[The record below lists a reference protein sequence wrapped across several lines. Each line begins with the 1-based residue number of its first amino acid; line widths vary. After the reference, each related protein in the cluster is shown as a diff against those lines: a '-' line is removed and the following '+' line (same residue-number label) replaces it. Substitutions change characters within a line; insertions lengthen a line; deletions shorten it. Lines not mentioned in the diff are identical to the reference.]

1 MNYNGDIIRPP
12 SEADSIILQV
22 TVGCSHNRCT
32 FCGAYKDE
40 NKKFR
45 IRSEVEIAE
54 NIAFAARFCTRQHK
68 VFLADG
74 DALILP
80 QKRLVPLFARIR
92 QELPQVRRISL
103 YGNAKAIRSKSVEQL
118 RELKQLGLDRIYM
131 GLESGDDAIL
141 ARVNK
146 GETAQ
151 SMISAGQ
158 KAAEAGIFLS
168 VTVLLGLGGL
178 EMSRHHAIA
187 TGRVLSEMA
196 PRQIAALTLMPL
208 AGTPLGDE
216 VQNGSFH
223 LPNAAAMLKELR
235 EMLTSIHCDKI
246 QFMANHASNYLPI
259 TGRLQ
264 RDRDAILATIDR
276 AMGGGIALTPEA
288 YRVL

>member
-1 MNYNGDIIRPP
+1 MNYDGDIIRPP

-32 FCGAYKDE
+32 FCGAYKDK

-45 IRSEVEIAE
+45 IRSEEEIAQ
-54 NIAFAARFCTRQHK
+54 NIAFAARYRTRQHR

-74 DALILP
+74 DALILS
-80 QKRLVPLFARIR
+80 QKRLISIFSRIR
-92 QELPQVRRISL
+92 RELPQVRRISL

-141 ARVNK
+141 ALVKK
-146 GETAQ
+146 GETAA
-151 SMISAGQ
+151 SMIHAAQ
-158 KAAEAGIFLS
+158 RTAEAGIFLS

-178 EMSRHHAIA
+178 EMSRRHAIA
-187 TGRVLSEMA
+187 TGRVLTEMA

-208 AGTPLGDE
+208 AGTPLGDA
-216 VQNGSFH
+216 VDNGSFH
-223 LPNAAAMLKELR
+223 LPNAAAMLKELHT
-235 EMLTSIHCDKI
+235 MVTCINCDRV

-259 TGRLQ
+259 TGRLR
-264 RDRDAILATIDR
+264 RDKDAILTAIDR

-288 YRVL
+288 CRAL